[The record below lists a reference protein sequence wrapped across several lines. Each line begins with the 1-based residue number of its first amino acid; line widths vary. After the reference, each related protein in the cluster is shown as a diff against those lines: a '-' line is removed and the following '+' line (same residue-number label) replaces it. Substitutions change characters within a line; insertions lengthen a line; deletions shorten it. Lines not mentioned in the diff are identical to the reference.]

1 MSAPTL
7 PPIPPL
13 RAPGPVVTAL
23 MRRRDAVSK
32 SAAELILEL
41 ARRAGADLSEEIL
54 GKPQQG

>member
-7 PPIPPL
+7 PPVSPL
-13 RAPGPVVTAL
+13 RAPGPVVAAL

-32 SAAELILEL
+32 SAAALILEL